1 VKDVPWSFILRDGP
15 TALGA
20 STGNKVCHA
29 EDGIS
34 ENSPAPLDFRTLF
47 ELESPY
53 VLRTLRRL
61 GVMERDAE
69 DMAHEVFVAV
79 HRELPKYD
87 RMRPIRP
94 WLFAFCFRIASHHRR
109 KHRHETV
116 EDMTG
121 GVVDP
126 TDAADTLL
134 DRERKRRLVLA
145 ALDEIEI
152 ERRGVFILHEIDGV
166 TCEAI
171 AQSLEI
177 PLGTVYSRLRL
188 AREDFTA
195 KVRRLQARR
204 LLE

>member
-1 VKDVPWSFILRDGP
+1 M
-15 TALGA
+15 
-20 STGNKVCHA
+20 

-34 ENSPAPLDFRTLF
+34 ENKPSPLDFRTLF

-61 GVMERDAE
+61 GVTDRDVE

-79 HRELPKYD
+79 HHELPKYD
-87 RMRPIRP
+87 RARPIRP

-109 KHRHETV
+109 KHRRETV
-116 EDMTG
+116 ADMTG
-121 GVVDP
+121 DLVDP
-126 TDAADTLL
+126 AEAPDALL
-134 DRERKRRLVLA
+134 DRDRKRRLVLT
-145 ALDEIEI
+145 ALDEIELD
-152 ERRGVFILHEIDGV
+152 RRAVFVLHEIDGF
-166 TCEAI
+166 TCESI

-195 KVRRLQARR
+195 KMRRLQARR
-204 LLE
+204 ILE

>member
-1 VKDVPWSFILRDGP
+1 MTRV
-15 TALGA
+15 
-20 STGNKVCHA
+20 
-29 EDGIS
+29 EDGIG
-34 ENSPAPLDFRTLF
+34 ENRPAPLDFRTLF

-61 GVMERDAE
+61 GVTERDVE
-69 DMAHEVFVAV
+69 DTAHEVFVAV

-87 RMRPIRP
+87 RARPIRP

-109 KHRHETV
+109 KHRRETV
-116 EDMTG
+116 ADMTG
-121 GVVDP
+121 DLVDP
-126 TDAADTLL
+126 AEAPDILL
-134 DRERKRRLVLA
+134 DRERKRRLVLR
-145 ALDEIEI
+145 ALDEIELD
-152 ERRGVFILHEIDGV
+152 RRAVFVLHEIDGF

-171 AQSLEI
+171 ADTLEI

-204 LLE
+204 VLE